1 MPAYI
6 TSPFKPS
13 PELLVAGRPS
23 YLWGSYNDRT
33 GPTIGS
39 VISDQVNASN
49 TAAVV
54 FQILSGN
61 IPVVGALA
69 TIVGTA
75 NSGNTF
81 NVTNAPIIGV
91 TATPAG
97 IITIQFAVNFPAQA
111 LLADKGQVI
120 IPQPEV
126 AETLANGASFPVAVP
141 FQNPQMDQG
150 RAITAVVSIPGT
162 LPTTA
167 TVTLQ
172 QAVQDIDSE
181 YADIATVISVTGGVA
196 TGGQVTAERTLGR
209 FYRFNTTGVTGPAS
223 SLIAKIL
230 G

>member
-97 IITIQFAVNFPAQA
+97 IITIQFAMNFPTQA
-111 LLADKGQVI
+111 LLAQ
-120 IPQPEV
+120 
-126 AETLANGASFPVAVP
+126 
-141 FQNPQMDQG
+141 
-150 RAITAVVSIPGT
+150 RACYHPSA
-162 LPTTA
+162 
-167 TVTLQ
+167 
-172 QAVQDIDSE
+172 
-181 YADIATVISVTGGVA
+181 
-196 TGGQVTAERTLGR
+196 
-209 FYRFNTTGVTGPAS
+209 
-223 SLIAKIL
+223 
-230 G
+230 